1 MQRDVDFAKGLVNA
15 KERRLAMEEEMSPQQ
30 AAYFEEDSLFI
41 NAALT
46 VAQHPEL
53 NEKEGITN
61 D

>member
-1 MQRDVDFAKGLVNA
+1 MT
-15 KERRLAMEEEMSPQQ
+15 PQQ

-46 VAQHPEL
+46 VAPPPVL

-61 D
+61 G